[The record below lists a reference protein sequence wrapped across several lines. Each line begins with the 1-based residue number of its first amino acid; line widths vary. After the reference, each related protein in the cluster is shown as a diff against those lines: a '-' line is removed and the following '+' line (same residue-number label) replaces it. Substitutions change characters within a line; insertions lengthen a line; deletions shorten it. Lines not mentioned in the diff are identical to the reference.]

1 MNILYETDKELTS
14 KRNSAYPGPEYHA
27 QGNYYYDPM
36 NPWVNPPYQPPY
48 QYPYTYPT
56 IVVGT
61 GTQITESEG
70 EKIEKSPLEDE
81 IRAVCNELADFL
93 VEKNRKYGN
102 SASAPVRIFSKA
114 DAKEQIRVRIDDKLS
129 RLISSQSDEDED
141 VVNDLLGYLILLK
154 INTESDE

>member
-1 MNILYETDKELTS
+1 MNILHETDKELTM
-14 KRNSAYPGPEYHA
+14 KAYTERLPGPSCC
-27 QGNYYYDPM
+27 
-36 NPWVNPPYQPPY
+36 QPHID
-48 QYPYTYPT
+48 TYWS
-56 IVVGT
+56 T
-61 GTQITESEG
+61 GANQVSKTTD
-70 EKIEKSPLEDE
+70 KSPLEDE

-154 INTESDE
+154 INTESEK